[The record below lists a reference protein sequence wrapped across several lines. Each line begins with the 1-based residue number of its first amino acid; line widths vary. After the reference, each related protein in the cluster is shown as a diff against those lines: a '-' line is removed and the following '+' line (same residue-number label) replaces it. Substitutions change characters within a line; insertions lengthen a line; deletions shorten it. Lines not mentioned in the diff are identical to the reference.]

1 MDRIVNKV
9 LRGPKIIGLIF
20 IMLLLGCTNENEF
33 NEVEPNEFES
43 YEIEFVE
50 EGPFVKLELYL
61 ASSGTYLDHFP
72 KIITISNDGNVQVF
86 TKEMVSANG
95 RIEMEVGDNPP
106 TIEKK
111 ISSKQVEEIKQV
123 IEKNRFFSIPKDVT
137 DYDVMDGDGSR
148 ITVYEKE
155 EKRTVRGENSS
166 HQEYNEIEEVIFN
179 QVEDEYDDWV
189 KETEDYLFEL
199 NE

>member
-9 LRGPKIIGLIF
+9 LLGRKIMGLIF
-20 IMLLLGCTNENEF
+20 IMLLIGCTNE
-33 NEVEPNEFES
+33 
-43 YEIEFVE
+43 IDFVE
-50 EGPFVKLELYL
+50 EGPFVELELYS

-72 KIITISNDGNVQVF
+72 KIITLSKEGDVQVF
-86 TKEMVSANG
+86 TEEMVRKSG

-106 TIEKK
+106 TIDKE
-111 ISSKQVEEIKQV
+111 ISSKQVEEIKQK

-137 DYDVMDGDGSR
+137 DYDVMDGEGSR

-155 EKRTVRGENSS
+155 RKRTVGGENSS
-166 HQEYNEIEEVIFN
+166 HPGYNEIEDIIFN
-179 QVEDEYDDWV
+179 QVKDEYYDWV

>member
-9 LRGPKIIGLIF
+9 LRWPMIIGLIF
-20 IMLLLGCTNENEF
+20 IMLLTACANK
-33 NEVEPNEFES
+33 
-43 YEIEFVE
+43 IKFVE
-50 EGPFVKLELYL
+50 EGVFVKLELYS

-72 KIITISNDGNVQVF
+72 KIITISNNGDVQVF
-86 TKEMVSANG
+86 TEEMVRKNG

-106 TIEKK
+106 TIEKQ
-111 ISSKQVEEIKQV
+111 ISSKQVEEIKRV
-123 IEKNRFFSIPKDVT
+123 IEENRFFSIPKDVT
-137 DYDVMDGDGSR
+137 DYGVMDGGGSR

-155 EKRTVRGENSS
+155 QERTVGGENSS
-166 HQEYNEIEEVIFN
+166 HQAYNEIEDMIFN
-179 QVEDEYDDWV
+179 HVEDEYDDWV

>member
-1 MDRIVNKV
+1 MVRIVNKV

-33 NEVEPNEFES
+33 NEVESNI
-43 YEIEFVE
+43 IEFVE

-72 KIITISNDGNVQVF
+72 KIITISNDGNVHVF
-86 TKEMVSANG
+86 TKEMVRSDG
-95 RIEMEVGDNPP
+95 GIEMKVGDDPP

-137 DYDVMDGDGSR
+137 DYDCLVQNKS
-148 ITVYEKE
+148 
-155 EKRTVRGENSS
+155 
-166 HQEYNEIEEVIFN
+166 
-179 QVEDEYDDWV
+179 
-189 KETEDYLFEL
+189 
-199 NE
+199 